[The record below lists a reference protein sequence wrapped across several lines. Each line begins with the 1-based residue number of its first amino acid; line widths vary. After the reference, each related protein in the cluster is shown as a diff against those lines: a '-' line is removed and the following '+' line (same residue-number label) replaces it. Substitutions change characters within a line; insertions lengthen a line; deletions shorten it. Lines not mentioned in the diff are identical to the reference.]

1 MIKFIFDNKE
11 WIFSGIGVAVILG
24 IIRFFLNQKKRCQNI
39 KAGDHS
45 TNIQTGDASTVTIS
59 ANNQNKDSLIHTKK
73 PVKIDDRGGV
83 THTTDI
89 HEGDFLEFIWGVSTV
104 RITISKIV
112 KKRFYFSRLKGEK
125 EAHGAIIGVS
135 TGGGLVY
142 GGADCK
148 ETDVN
153 QYLVP
158 QNIFDIHEEEPCSVY
173 YYHISKDYF
182 HFFRVLIGHVNPHNH
197 QVTLNIFFAN
207 INDVKST

>member
-1 MIKFIFDNKE
+1 MIQFIFDNKE
-11 WIFSGIGVAVILG
+11 WIFSGIGVVVILS
-24 IIRFFLNQKKRCQNI
+24 IIRFFLNQKKRHQSI
-39 KAGDHS
+39 KAGDYS

-73 PVKIDDRGGV
+73 PVKIDDRGCV
-83 THTTDI
+83 THTTYI
-89 HEGDFLEFIWGVSTV
+89 QEGAFQEFIWGDIPVK
-104 RITISKIV
+104 ITISEIV
-112 KKRFYFSRLKGEK
+112 KKRFYFSRLRGEK
-125 EAHGAIIGVS
+125 EARGAVINVS
-135 TGGGLVY
+135 IDGRLVH

-158 QNIFDIHEEEPCSVY
+158 QNILDEEELCSVY
-173 YYHISKDYF
+173 SYHISKNYF
-182 HFFRVLIGHVNPHNH
+182 RFFRVLIDHVNPHNH